1 MEAAMNTDFGSIF
14 SRAWNITWKHKI
26 LWVFGFFTVLVG
38 GSNGSYGNNFS
49 YRFGNGDTPR
59 YYGQLPPEIQ
69 SIVDWANK
77 LDWGTIVAYISIALT
92 VMCFL
97 WVVFAV
103 LSILGRGGL
112 IGGIAKADSD
122 GAVSFRE
129 AWALGRRYF
138 WRLLAVM
145 VLEFLTMLAAVFV
158 ILLPVIILA
167 VIPFVCCLG
176 IPLAVVVLAGFL
188 FLSLYFYFV
197 QVAIATEDLSL
208 TAAFGKAFN
217 VLRDRIVPSFV
228 IGLILFIV
236 NIGIALATA
245 VLFVPSMGLLFAAFW
260 PMIIE
265 TGALNMG
272 LLYAAI
278 IVGLVTL
285 PVAWLIESVVATW
298 RTAVWTLAYRQFA
311 RSVPPAQP
319 PATL

>member
-1 MEAAMNTDFGSIF
+1 MEVAMNTDFGSVF

-26 LWVFGFFTVLVG
+26 LWIFGFFTALIS
-38 GSNGSYGNNFS
+38 GSNGSYGNNFN
-49 YRFGNGDTPR
+49 YRFGRGDTPR
-59 YYGQLPPEIQ
+59 YYGQLPPEIK
-69 SIVDWANK
+69 SIVDWANQ

-92 VMCFL
+92 LMCAL
-97 WVVFAV
+97 WVVFV
-103 LSILGRGGL
+103 ILGIIGRGGL
-112 IGGIAKADSD
+112 IGGIVKADSD

-188 FLSLYFYFV
+188 FLSLYFYYV
-197 QVAIATEDLSL
+197 QLAIASEDLSL

-236 NIGIALATA
+236 NIGIFLATA
-245 VLFVPSMGLLFAAFW
+245 ILFVPSMGLLFAAFW
-260 PMIIE
+260 PMIFE
-265 TGALNMG
+265 MGTLNMG

-285 PVAWLIESVVATW
+285 PVVWLIESVVETW
-298 RTAVWTLAYRQFA
+298 RTAVWTLAYKQFS

-319 PATL
+319 PAAL